1 MGLLF
6 LVGFLVTQSLPILKG
21 MVTIFP
27 IEISLQSLKLTFLMI
42 FLNKIKS
49 QVFLFSKGSLS
60 YMSLTPTLPLILW
73 FLLPLIFKIFAL
85 YSALGLSV
93 YISLNLFCCLRLHIL
108 SYKLCNIC
116 YIVFGVIIFII
127 ANILRTKQ
135 LLYYIIN

>member
-1 MGLLF
+1 
-6 LVGFLVTQSLPILKG
+6 

-27 IEISLQSLKLTFLMI
+27 IEISSQSLKLTFLMI

-49 QVFLFSKGSLS
+49 QAFLFSKGSLS
-60 YMSLTPTLPLILW
+60 YISLTPTLPLTSW
-73 FLLPLIFKIFAL
+73 FLLPLIFKVFAL

-93 YISLNLFCCLRLHIL
+93 YISFNLFCCLRLHIL

-116 YIVFGVIIFII
+116 YIILSIIIFVI

-135 LLYYIIN
+135 LFYYIID